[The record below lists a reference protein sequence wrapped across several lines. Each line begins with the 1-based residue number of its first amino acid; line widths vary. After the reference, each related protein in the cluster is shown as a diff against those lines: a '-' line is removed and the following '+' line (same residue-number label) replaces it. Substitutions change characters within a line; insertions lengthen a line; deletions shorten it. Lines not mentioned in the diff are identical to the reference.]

1 MCAKWSGYVRSKVR
15 STFWTSLVRTFLVA
29 PFLTVAFLSLIH
41 DILFF
46 FPTDQPSLPGSI
58 VDGELYLE
66 PWVSGYFL
74 PIYVT

>member
-1 MCAKWSGYVRSKVR
+1 MHAK
-15 STFWTSLVRTFLVA
+15 
-29 PFLTVAFLSLIH
+29 FLTVAFLSLIH